1 MKNIK
6 TKILM
11 TAMATI
17 FSVSTTFAFSS
28 QLEEEVIATNI
39 DLPTQLMLLD
49 ITMPDHFNTMNKMI
63 IFFYSCEEGDTLKSL
78 AKELY
83 GDEIYYL
90 YLAAYNE
97 IDCRSELEEGQVL
110 QYKLVVDKE
119 LQISAKLAEEER
131 VRLEEEERKRK
142 EEEERKRKEEEER
155 KRQEELAR
163 QKEQEEQQKISSR
176 SSVNNNVS
184 TSGGRLVGNCK
195 ITCYTPDPGENGGW
209 SVTATGESLSAN
221 VWKAVAVD
229 PSVIPLGSTV
239 YIEGLGTFIAKD
251 TGGAIKGNR
260 IDLLVG
266 SKSEAYSIGVQ
277 YRDVY
282 VLN

>member
-1 MKNIK
+1 MKNI
-6 TKILM
+6 TKRILM
-11 TAMATI
+11 TSMATVL
-17 FSVSTTFAFSS
+17 SVSSTSAFSS
-28 QLEEEVIATNI
+28 QLKEKEEVSANI
-39 DLPTQLMLLD
+39 NLPTQFIVND
-49 ITMPDHFNTMNKMI
+49 ITLMNHFNIVNKMLV
-63 IFFYSCEEGDTLKSL
+63 FFYSCEEGDTLKSL
-78 AKELY
+78 SKELY
-83 GDEIYYL
+83 GDEVFYL

-97 IDCRSELEEGQVL
+97 IDCRSELKEGQIIE
-110 QYKLVVDKE
+110 YKMQVDLE
-119 LQISAKLAEEER
+119 LQKSAKKAEEER

-155 KRQEELAR
+155 RKQEELAK
-163 QKEQEEQQKISSR
+163 QKELEEQNYLKSS
-176 SSVNNNVS
+176 SNGSVS
-184 TSGGRLVGNCK
+184 GRLIGNCK
-195 ITCYTPDPGENGGW
+195 ITCYTPDPAENGGW

-239 YIEGLGTFIAKD
+239 YIEGLGTFTAKD

-277 YRDVY
+277 YRNVY